1 MERQELLERFGE
13 RLRALRGER
22 GMAQERLAE
31 LAGLHRAYISGVEMG
46 RRNISLW
53 TLHRLAN
60 ALGITSAELMDTED
74 L

>member
-1 MERQELLERFGE
+1 MEREELLRRFGA
-13 RLRALRGER
+13 RVRALRTER
-22 GMAQERLAE
+22 GMSQERLAE
-31 LAGLHRAYISGVEMG
+31 LAELHRAYISGVEIG

-60 ALGITSAELMDTED
+60 ALGITSAELVDSED

>member
-1 MERQELLERFGE
+1 MEREQLLQRFGQRLKTLRLERGVS
-13 RLRALRGER
+13 
-22 GMAQERLAE
+22 QERLAE
-31 LAGLHRAYISGVEMG
+31 LAGLHRAYISGVEVG

-60 ALGITSAELMDTED
+60 ALGITSAELADTED